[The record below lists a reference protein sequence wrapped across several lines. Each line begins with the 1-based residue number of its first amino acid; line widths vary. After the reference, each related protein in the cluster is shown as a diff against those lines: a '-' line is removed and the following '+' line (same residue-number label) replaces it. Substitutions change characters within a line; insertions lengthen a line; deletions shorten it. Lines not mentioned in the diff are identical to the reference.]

1 MRTGI
6 NIKAKT
12 ISPILVLLL
21 SLSLVINSCQQQSP
35 APLDKRLKVVATT
48 SLVGDVVSQVGG
60 DKISLEVL
68 LPMGTDPHSFSPS
81 PKDASMVTD
90 ASIVFANGVG
100 LEEFLKPLMESTGG
114 SSKVVEVSNGIVY
127 RNIVEQDS
135 RNKQPVD
142 DPHTWMDPNN
152 IIIWVDN
159 ITKALSEKDPNN
171 AEFYLEN
178 ARNYQEKLR
187 ELDKWI
193 ASEVSIVPDQNRKL
207 VTDHMVFGYFAD
219 RYGFTQVGAIIPGFS
234 SLAEPSAQDIAQIE
248 DEISSM
254 GVKAIFIGVGMNS
267 SLAQRIADDTGTQLV
282 YLYMHSLSDKR
293 GKAQSYIDFMQYDV
307 TTIVDALK

>member
-1 MRTGI
+1 MSTGI
-6 NIKAKT
+6 IIKTKT
-12 ISPILVLLL
+12 ISPIIVLFIC
-21 SLSLVINSCQQQSP
+21 LSLVINSCQQQTP
-35 APLDKRLKVVATT
+35 APLDTRIKVVATT

-60 DKISLEVL
+60 DNISLKVL

-81 PKDASMVTD
+81 PIDASKVTD

-114 SSKVVEVSNGIVY
+114 SYKLVEVSDGIVY
-127 RNIVEQDS
+127 RSIVEQDS
-135 RNKQPVD
+135 GNNQPVD

-152 IIIWVDN
+152 VIIWVDN
-159 ITKALSEKDPNN
+159 ISKALSEKDPNN
-171 AEFYLEN
+171 AEYYFQN

-187 ELDKWI
+187 GLDKWI
-193 ASEVSIVPDQNRKL
+193 ASEVSIVPEQNRKL

-248 DEISSM
+248 DEIRSM

-282 YLYMHSLSDKR
+282 YLYMHSLSDKG
-293 GKAQSYIDFMQYDV
+293 GKAESYLNFMQYDV